1 MKPVITRL
9 VLAVLL
15 AAPVAGS
22 AQLGIDLS
30 APPKEEKKPAAKPAE
45 KPAAQPRP
53 KPDEALT
60 LQPLDVSGK
69 SAAKQRLD
77 LAKKLL
83 DEKAWETAAL
93 AFDAILRDASLAEA
107 HDEARYQRAKALV
120 RMGLHHAA
128 LSGFDE
134 VLARGPQGTK
144 YFHTS
149 LEWVFYVGKRLKN
162 EQPILQRVA
171 QFANQGFPPAYQDK
185 FNYLLSKY
193 EFERGRALLDA
204 GRTGD
209 ARGAYDEARRLAAMV
224 RQDAGG
230 AAQPTATGEA
240 PNLDQGDVFARAR
253 FVDGLVRYASGDQEG
268 AVESF
273 KDVVRLTNPKRERQ
287 ADPQLRELAFLQ
299 LARIHYQNRQNRYAI
314 WYYGKMPWGG
324 ESWLEGLWEASY
336 AHYRIGD
343 YEKTLGNLLTL
354 QSPYFRDE
362 YFPESYVLKAIV
374 YYENCRYPEARQ
386 ILEEFAGMYEPVYD
400 ELAAITGREV
410 QPARYYEL
418 IAEAERTTGQTG
430 RALLMRKIMKL
441 AFSDENIEQLD
452 VSIGEIEDELDE
464 GIGGRRAEFR
474 QSSLAA
480 DVGAKLKAQRSA
492 LVDEAGSRARAKL
505 EYERDGLRTL
515 LGQALRIKIEVSR
528 KEREALEGS
537 LAKGSQVEVVR
548 DLRYST
554 AVSDEHLYWPYEG
567 EFWRDELGTYSYTLT
582 KGCRDR
588 TPRSTTTARQDR
600 SSP

>member
-1 MKPVITRL
+1 MKPTITRL

-15 AAPVAGS
+15 ATPAVGS

-30 APPKEEKKPAAKPAE
+30 APPKKEEKPAAPAE

-120 RMGLHHAA
+120 RMGLNHAA

-171 QFANQGFPPAYQDK
+171 QFANHGFPPAYQDK

-209 ARGAYDEARRLAAMV
+209 AHGAYDEARRLAAMV
-224 RQDAGG
+224 RQNAGG
-230 AAQPTATGEA
+230 AAMPTATGEA

-253 FVDGLVRYASGDQEG
+253 FVDGLVRYAAGDQQG

-273 KDVVRLTNPKRERQ
+273 KEVVRLTNPKRERQ

-441 AFSDENIEQLD
+441 AFSDENIKQLD
-452 VSIGEIEDELDE
+452 VSIGEIEHELDE
-464 GIGGRRAEFR
+464 GIGGRRTEFR

-548 DLRYST
+548 DLKYST

-600 SSP
+600 SAP